1 MFRKDKLRSEEPEDE
16 GGEVQCNSDE
26 NLRVSLAQQVL
37 SWVLPPQVFKLISY
51 NNILESSWAP
61 SIWVSGFEGV

>member
-51 NNILESSWAP
+51 NNLQD
-61 SIWVSGFEGV
+61 